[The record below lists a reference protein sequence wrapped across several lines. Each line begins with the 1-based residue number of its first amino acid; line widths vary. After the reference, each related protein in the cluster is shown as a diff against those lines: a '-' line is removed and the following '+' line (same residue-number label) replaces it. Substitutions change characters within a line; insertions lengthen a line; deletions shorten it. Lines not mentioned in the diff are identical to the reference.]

1 MKITDVKTIL
11 ANRYL
16 FVEIHT
22 DEGLVGIGESGTRG
36 FLDASMGAVEAL
48 KTYLIG
54 QDPLHI
60 EHHWQYM
67 YRCWHFRGAAIMG
80 AISAIDIAMWDI
92 AGKFY
97 DTPVYNL
104 LGGRCR
110 DKARVYAHAGGE
122 TTEETIANLKKMKAQ
137 GFTAIGHLMPFL
149 DESRGDP
156 YFINHAK

>member
-22 DEGLVGIGESGTRG
+22 DEGLVGIGESGTWG

-54 QDPLHI
+54 QDPLRI

-67 YRCWHFRGAAIMG
+67 YHCWHFRGAAIMG
-80 AISAIDIAMWDI
+80 AISAIDIALWVLRANSTTLPSTTCWAVAAATRRGSMPM
-92 AGKFY
+92 
-97 DTPVYNL
+97 PV
-104 LGGRCR
+104 
-110 DKARVYAHAGGE
+110 
-122 TTEETIANLKKMKAQ
+122 
-137 GFTAIGHLMPFL
+137 
-149 DESRGDP
+149 
-156 YFINHAK
+156 AKPRKRPSPT